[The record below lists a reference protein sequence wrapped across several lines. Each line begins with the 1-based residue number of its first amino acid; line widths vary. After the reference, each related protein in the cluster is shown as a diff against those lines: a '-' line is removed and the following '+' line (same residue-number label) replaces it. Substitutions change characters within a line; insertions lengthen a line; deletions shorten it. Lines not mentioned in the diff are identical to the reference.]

1 MYYVYILRCCDG
13 SLYSGIAT
21 DPKRRFRQHAGEL
34 SGGAKYTAF
43 HPPLRFEA
51 IWSAPDRAIA
61 SKLEYRLKRLTHAQK
76 ERLISGSAAE
86 SIEPEGC
93 KRADLQDFI

>member
-21 DPKRRFRQHAGEL
+21 DLARRFRQHAGEL
-34 SGGAKYTAF
+34 AGGAKYTAT

-51 IWSAPDRAIA
+51 AWSAADRAAA

-76 ERLISGSAAE
+76 EQLIRGGTPE
-86 SIEPEGC
+86 GLEPEGC
-93 KRADLQDFI
+93 ERADLNEYL